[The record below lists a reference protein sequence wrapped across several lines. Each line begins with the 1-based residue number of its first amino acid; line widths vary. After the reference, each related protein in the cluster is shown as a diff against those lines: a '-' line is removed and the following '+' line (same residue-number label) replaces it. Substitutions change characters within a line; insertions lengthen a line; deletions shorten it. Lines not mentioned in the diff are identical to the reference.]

1 MNAPLSDCARQVNP
15 THRAPFHAPF
25 ESRFLSTLEY
35 NQQKQSETLVTEDN
49 PNSLV
54 QRIGQIQDKAAF
66 ADLFQHFAPRVKSY
80 MLKLG
85 SADEMAEELAQQTLL
100 QVWRKAQLFDPDKA
114 AASTW
119 IFRIARNIRI
129 DVLRKQKHF
138 FDDDFDLAEIEDEQ
152 EDAEVKINREQKI
165 RHVAL
170 ALAELPQNQAKI
182 IRMSFY
188 DGLSHGE
195 IAKQLELPLGTV
207 KSRIRLAFGRLRESV
222 YLESGEMA

>member
-1 MNAPLSDCARQVNP
+1 MNRQAQISLGSDEKEPPDFSVLLLS
-15 THRAPFHAPF
+15 
-25 ESRFLSTLEY
+25 
-35 NQQKQSETLVTEDN
+35 
-49 PNSLV
+49 
-54 QRIGQIQDKAAF
+54 IGQIQDKAAF

-138 FDDDFDLAEIEDEQ
+138 FDDDFDLAKIEDEQ
-152 EDAEVKINREQKI
+152 EDAEVKINREQKS

-170 ALAELPQNQAKI
+170 ALAKLPQDQAKI

>member
-1 MNAPLSDCARQVNP
+1 MNKQAQISLGSGEKEQPNFSVLLLS
-15 THRAPFHAPF
+15 
-25 ESRFLSTLEY
+25 
-35 NQQKQSETLVTEDN
+35 
-49 PNSLV
+49 
-54 QRIGQIQDKAAF
+54 IGQIQDKAAF
-66 ADLFQHFAPRVKSY
+66 ADLFQYFAPRVKSY

-85 SADEMAEELAQQTLL
+85 SADDMAEELAQQTLL

-129 DVLRKQKHF
+129 DVLRKKKHF
-138 FDDDFDLAEIEDEQ
+138 FDDDFDLAGIEDEQ
-152 EDAEVKINREQKI
+152 EDAEVKINREQKS
-165 RHVAL
+165 RHVAF
-170 ALAELPQNQAKI
+170 ALAKLPQDQAKI

>member
-1 MNAPLSDCARQVNP
+1 MNRQAQISLGSDEQEPPNFSALLLS
-15 THRAPFHAPF
+15 
-25 ESRFLSTLEY
+25 
-35 NQQKQSETLVTEDN
+35 
-49 PNSLV
+49 
-54 QRIGQIQDKAAF
+54 IGQIQDKTAF

-138 FDDDFDLAEIEDEQ
+138 FDDDFDLAKIEDEQ
-152 EDAEVKINREQKI
+152 EDAEVKISREQKI
-165 RHVAL
+165 RHVSL
-170 ALAELPQNQAKI
+170 ALAKLPQDQAKI

-207 KSRIRLAFGRLRESV
+207 KSRIRLAFGRLRESL
-222 YLESGEMA
+222 YLDSGEMA

>member
-1 MNAPLSDCARQVNP
+1 MNRQAQISLGSDEKEPPNFSVLLLS
-15 THRAPFHAPF
+15 
-25 ESRFLSTLEY
+25 
-35 NQQKQSETLVTEDN
+35 
-49 PNSLV
+49 
-54 QRIGQIQDKAAF
+54 IGQIQDRAAF

-85 SADEMAEELAQQTLL
+85 SADGMAEELAQQTLL

-138 FDDDFDLAEIEDEQ
+138 FDDDFDLAKIEDEQ
-152 EDAEVKINREQKI
+152 EDAEVKISREQKI

-170 ALAELPQNQAKI
+170 ALAKLPQDQAKI

>member
-1 MNAPLSDCARQVNP
+1 MNALLTDNACQGTSAERF
-15 THRAPFHAPF
+15 PFHVPH
-25 ESRFLSTLEY
+25 ETGYLTLVEY

>member
-1 MNAPLSDCARQVNP
+1 VSDREAEMNRQALISLGSDEKEQPNFSVLLLS
-15 THRAPFHAPF
+15 
-25 ESRFLSTLEY
+25 
-35 NQQKQSETLVTEDN
+35 
-49 PNSLV
+49 
-54 QRIGQIQDKAAF
+54 IGQIQDKAAF

-138 FDDDFDLAEIEDEQ
+138 FDDDFDLAKIEDEQ
-152 EDAEVKINREQKI
+152 EDAEVKINREQKS

-170 ALAELPQNQAKI
+170 ALAKLPQDQAKI

>member
-1 MNAPLSDCARQVNP
+1 MNRQAQISLGSDEKEPPNFSVLLLS
-15 THRAPFHAPF
+15 
-25 ESRFLSTLEY
+25 
-35 NQQKQSETLVTEDN
+35 
-49 PNSLV
+49 
-54 QRIGQIQDKAAF
+54 IGQIQDKAAF

-138 FDDDFDLAEIEDEQ
+138 FDDDFDLAKIEDEQ
-152 EDAEVKINREQKI
+152 EDAEVKINREQKS

-170 ALAELPQNQAKI
+170 ALAKLPQDQAKI

-207 KSRIRLAFGRLRESV
+207 KSRIRLAFGRLKESV

>member
-1 MNAPLSDCARQVNP
+1 VSDREAEMNRQALISLGSDEKEQPNFSVLLLS
-15 THRAPFHAPF
+15 
-25 ESRFLSTLEY
+25 
-35 NQQKQSETLVTEDN
+35 
-49 PNSLV
+49 
-54 QRIGQIQDKAAF
+54 IGQIQDKAAF

-85 SADEMAEELAQQTLL
+85 SADGMAEELAQQTLL

-138 FDDDFDLAEIEDEQ
+138 FDDDFDLAKIEDEQ
-152 EDAEVKINREQKI
+152 EDAEVKINREQKS

-170 ALAELPQNQAKI
+170 ALAKLPQDQAKI

-207 KSRIRLAFGRLRESV
+207 KSRIRLAFGRLKESV

>member
-1 MNAPLSDCARQVNP
+1 MNRQALISLGSDEKEQPNFSVLLLS
-15 THRAPFHAPF
+15 
-25 ESRFLSTLEY
+25 
-35 NQQKQSETLVTEDN
+35 
-49 PNSLV
+49 
-54 QRIGQIQDKAAF
+54 IGQIQDKAAF

-138 FDDDFDLAEIEDEQ
+138 FDDDFDLAKIEDEQ
-152 EDAEVKINREQKI
+152 EDAEVKINREQKS

-170 ALAELPQNQAKI
+170 ALAKLPQDQAKI

-207 KSRIRLAFGRLRESV
+207 KSRIRLAFGRLKESV

>member
-1 MNAPLSDCARQVNP
+1 MTDREVDINKQAQISLESSEKEQPNFSVLLLSV
-15 THRAPFHAPF
+15 
-25 ESRFLSTLEY
+25 
-35 NQQKQSETLVTEDN
+35 
-49 PNSLV
+49 
-54 QRIGQIQDKAAF
+54 GQTQDKAAF

-138 FDDDFDLAEIEDEQ
+138 FDDDFDLAKIEDEQ
-152 EDAEVKINREQKI
+152 EDAEVKINREQKS

-170 ALAELPQNQAKI
+170 ALAKLPQDQAKI

-207 KSRIRLAFGRLRESV
+207 KSRIRLAFGRLKESV

>member
-1 MNAPLSDCARQVNP
+1 MNRQALISLGSDEKEQPNFSVLLLS
-15 THRAPFHAPF
+15 
-25 ESRFLSTLEY
+25 
-35 NQQKQSETLVTEDN
+35 
-49 PNSLV
+49 
-54 QRIGQIQDKAAF
+54 IGQIQDKAAF

-138 FDDDFDLAEIEDEQ
+138 FDDDFDLAKIEDEQ
-152 EDAEVKINREQKI
+152 EDAEVKINREQKS

-170 ALAELPQNQAKI
+170 ALAKLPQDQAKI

-222 YLESGEMA
+222 YLVSGEMA

>member
-1 MNAPLSDCARQVNP
+1 MNRQAQISLGSDEKEPPNFSVLLLS
-15 THRAPFHAPF
+15 
-25 ESRFLSTLEY
+25 
-35 NQQKQSETLVTEDN
+35 
-49 PNSLV
+49 
-54 QRIGQIQDKAAF
+54 IGQIQDKAAF

-85 SADEMAEELAQQTLL
+85 SADGMAEELAQQTLL

-138 FDDDFDLAEIEDEQ
+138 FDDDFDLAKIEDEQ
-152 EDAEVKINREQKI
+152 EDAEVKISREQKI

-170 ALAELPQNQAKI
+170 ALAKLPQDQAKI

-222 YLESGEMA
+222 YLDSGEMA

>member
-1 MNAPLSDCARQVNP
+1 MNRQAQISLGSDEKEPPNFSVLLLS
-15 THRAPFHAPF
+15 
-25 ESRFLSTLEY
+25 
-35 NQQKQSETLVTEDN
+35 
-49 PNSLV
+49 
-54 QRIGQIQDKAAF
+54 IGQIQDKAAF

-85 SADEMAEELAQQTLL
+85 SADGMAEELAQQTLL

-138 FDDDFDLAEIEDEQ
+138 FDDDFDLAKTEDEQ
-152 EDAEVKINREQKI
+152 EDAEVKISREQKI

-170 ALAELPQNQAKI
+170 ALAKLPQDQAKI

-222 YLESGEMA
+222 YLDSGEMA

>member
-1 MNAPLSDCARQVNP
+1 MNRQALISLGSDEKEQPNFSVLLLS
-15 THRAPFHAPF
+15 
-25 ESRFLSTLEY
+25 
-35 NQQKQSETLVTEDN
+35 
-49 PNSLV
+49 
-54 QRIGQIQDKAAF
+54 IGQIQDRAAF

-85 SADEMAEELAQQTLL
+85 SADGMAEELAQQTLL

-138 FDDDFDLAEIEDEQ
+138 FDDDFDLAKIEDEQ
-152 EDAEVKINREQKI
+152 EDAEVKISREQKI

-170 ALAELPQNQAKI
+170 ALAKLPQDQAKI

-222 YLESGEMA
+222 YLDSGEMA

>member
-1 MNAPLSDCARQVNP
+1 LA
-15 THRAPFHAPF
+15 
-25 ESRFLSTLEY
+25 
-35 NQQKQSETLVTEDN
+35 
-49 PNSLV
+49 
-54 QRIGQIQDKAAF
+54 IGQIQDKAAF

-138 FDDDFDLAEIEDEQ
+138 FDDDFDLAKIEDEQ
-152 EDAEVKINREQKI
+152 EDAEVKISREQKI

-170 ALAELPQNQAKI
+170 ALAKLPQDQAKI

-222 YLESGEMA
+222 YLDSGEMA

>member
-1 MNAPLSDCARQVNP
+1 MNKLAQISLGSGDKEQPNFSLLLLS
-15 THRAPFHAPF
+15 
-25 ESRFLSTLEY
+25 
-35 NQQKQSETLVTEDN
+35 
-49 PNSLV
+49 
-54 QRIGQIQDKAAF
+54 IGQTQDKAAF
-66 ADLFQHFAPRVKSY
+66 ADLFQHFAPRVNSY

-129 DVLRKQKHF
+129 DVLRKKKHF
-138 FDDDFDLAEIEDEQ
+138 FDDDFDLAEIKDEQ
-152 EDAEVKINREQKI
+152 ENAEVKINREQKI

-170 ALAELPQNQAKI
+170 ALAELPQNQAKV

>member
-1 MNAPLSDCARQVNP
+1 MNRQAQISLGSDEKEQPNFSVLLLS
-15 THRAPFHAPF
+15 
-25 ESRFLSTLEY
+25 
-35 NQQKQSETLVTEDN
+35 
-49 PNSLV
+49 
-54 QRIGQIQDKAAF
+54 IGQIQDKAAF

-85 SADEMAEELAQQTLL
+85 SADGMAEELAQQTLL

-138 FDDDFDLAEIEDEQ
+138 FDDDFDLAKIEDEQ
-152 EDAEVKINREQKI
+152 EDAEVKISREQKI

-170 ALAELPQNQAKI
+170 ALAKLPQDQAKI

-222 YLESGEMA
+222 YLDSGEMA

>member
-1 MNAPLSDCARQVNP
+1 MNRQAQISLGSDEKEPPNFSVLLLS
-15 THRAPFHAPF
+15 
-25 ESRFLSTLEY
+25 
-35 NQQKQSETLVTEDN
+35 
-49 PNSLV
+49 
-54 QRIGQIQDKAAF
+54 IGQIQDKAAF

-85 SADEMAEELAQQTLL
+85 SADGMAEELAQQTLL

-138 FDDDFDLAEIEDEQ
+138 FDDDFDLAKIEDEQ
-152 EDAEVKINREQKI
+152 EDAEVKINREQKS

-170 ALAELPQNQAKI
+170 ALAKLPQDQAKI